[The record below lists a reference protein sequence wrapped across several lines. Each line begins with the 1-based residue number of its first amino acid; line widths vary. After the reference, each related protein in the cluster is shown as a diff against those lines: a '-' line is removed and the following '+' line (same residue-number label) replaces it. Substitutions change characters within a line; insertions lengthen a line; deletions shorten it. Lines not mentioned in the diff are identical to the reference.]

1 MICILY
7 IISKILQHD
16 SGLFASK

>member
-7 IISKILQHD
+7 PKILQHD